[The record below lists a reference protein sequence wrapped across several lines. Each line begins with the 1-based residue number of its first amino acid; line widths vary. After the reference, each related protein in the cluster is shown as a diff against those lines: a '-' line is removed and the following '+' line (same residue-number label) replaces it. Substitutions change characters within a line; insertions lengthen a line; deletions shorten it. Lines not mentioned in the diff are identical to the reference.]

1 VYISQSF
8 QEKEQSG
15 FQTFGDV
22 TICKF
27 WYSIDFDSIFSPKLR
42 LVRFDCSCCKI

>member
-27 WYSIDFDSIFSPKLR
+27 LYSINFDSVFSPKLR
-42 LVRFDCSCCKI
+42 FLIRFDT